1 MPEDPGKG
9 KQAYR
14 TCPQP
19 RRLDFEVKDQDF
31 QVENEPPED
40 GDQIRGPYICL
51 SITNMRDCIQ
61 IL

>member
-14 TCPQP
+14 TCPRPQ
-19 RRLDFEVKDQDF
+19 RLDFEVKDQDF
-31 QVENEPPED
+31 QVKNEPPED
-40 GDQIRGPYICL
+40 GDQIRGLYICL